1 MNSKQNSFYEGHPL
15 FYTSQLLLLLSFIYF
30 FLIFV
35 SIILITFSF
44 IFTREFISRTPPPL
58 RGVFLIPKPNSF
70 ETLFNLF
77 FFMSSV

>member
-1 MNSKQNSFYEGHPL
+1 MKVIPSFIHHNYCYYYYLSIFFLSL
-15 FYTSQLLLLLSFIYF
+15 FPSLLLLSVLY
-30 FLIFV
+30 LHE
-35 SIILITFSF
+35 SLYP
-44 IFTREFISRTPPPL
+44 EPPPPL